1 MLNFFMFTNLIFTD
15 VAFMAVLPQE
25 ECRNITTFDVVMS
38 GLSESAPRVLDLD
51 FVATA
56 SPGGPRRGR
65 VEFYVL

>member
-1 MLNFFMFTNLIFTD
+1 MLNLFIFAD